1 MIRIE
6 LPEIDRKDISIEDLY
21 CCGLDVVKHQIL
33 PDIDNNNYDPYSTAI
48 VNRHNNEILGLIL
61 ISPIGIEC
69 FDSKETGCFI
79 NGCGIVNNINNE
91 IYNFIVNQLITRT
104 EFLFRVGRK
113 DDDTLATDYF
123 CLQPNTEE
131 ECEEYLN
138 DYGMTKHSYI
148 NYSILSKRNTGTSV
162 SLKFLKRYFT

>member
-1 MIRIE
+1 MVLAINFIVPPIYKN
-6 LPEIDRKDISIEDLY
+6 LEDLA
-21 CCGLDVVKHQIL
+21 KNI
-33 PDIDNNNYDPYSTAI
+33 PAYS
-48 VNRHNNEILGLIL
+48 
-61 ISPIGIEC
+61 
-69 FDSKETGCFI
+69 
-79 NGCGIVNNINNE
+79 NE

-131 ECEEYLN
+131 ECEECLN

-148 NYSILSKRNTGTSV
+148 NYSILSKRNNGTSV
-162 SLKFLKRYFT
+162 SLNFLKRYFT